1 MASIIDVFPR
11 RPIAL
16 AKDSK
21 RWRDRMLL
29 LVAVLITALPSLYWG
44 HISWQRAALQ
54 QDLRAR
60 GVQADEVIEAEG
72 DCYSRRNR
80 YSGAERPIDCWLTL
94 TYRLRP
100 EEGGRVITAPAH
112 LDGRMPIFTPP
123 AFYDPQAP
131 ERVMLKPEM
140 DRDLGWDETFGP
152 YFLLVIPAI
161 LLGLF
166 FATARRGLA
175 AAARAPHPLAVAI
188 EYVGR
193 APNKYWVRFRAPAA
207 AKSHVDTFRGATPLM
222 IAPPPGS
229 PPGEEWALALLSP
242 NGRPYLLDARLA
254 WLDLSEEERAA
265 VLAAAW
271 A

>member
-1 MASIIDVFPR
+1 MARIVSVFPR

-16 AKDSK
+16 AKDK
-21 RWRDRMLL
+21 PRRRRRALL
-29 LVAVLITALPSLYWG
+29 LVAVLLSALPSLYWG
-44 HISWQRAALQ
+44 NISWQRARLQ
-54 QDLRAR
+54 QDLRLR
-60 GVQADEVIEAEG
+60 GVQADEVIKADG
-72 DCYSRRNR
+72 NCTSRRNR
-80 YSGAERPIDCWLTL
+80 YSGAERPVDCWLTL

-100 EEGGRVITAPAH
+100 EEGGAVVTAPAH

-152 YFLLVIPAI
+152 YFLLIIPAI

-166 FATARRGLA
+166 FGTSRRGLA
-175 AAARAPHPLAVAI
+175 AAARAPQPIAVAI
-188 EYVGR
+188 EKVGR
-193 APNKYWVRFRAPAA
+193 APNKYWVRFRAPGA
-207 AKSHVDTFRGATPLM
+207 AKSYVDTFKGTTPLT
-222 IAPPPGS
+222 IQPPPGS
-229 PPGEEWALALLSP
+229 PPGEEWALALVSP
-242 NGRPYLLDARLA
+242 GGRPYLLDARLA
-254 WLDLSEEERAA
+254 GLDLTEEERAA